1 MTRARSI
8 EREKKSDR
16 VLMMNDS
23 IIMNE
28 MMANTITNKTMNTLL
43 EIANIMALS
52 DGSIPKEEEQLIRDL
67 PDQIAC
73 EAGEND
79 HVQRLQSSTRS
90 LKELVAFLTS
100 NQDRCLAARVAY
112 LVAAVSRQPRDRQK
126 INADERR
133 VYQELIQELN
143 LSKEDLDRIE
153 ASAMQE
159 LNQNRSPLR
168 LLLDL
173 IFGDEKVPDLLI
185 EKLYYAEGRQHPS
198 HPLHG
203 SYVGLTTRSEG

>member
-1 MTRARSI
+1 MTDS
-8 EREKKSDR
+8 R
-16 VLMMNDS
+16 V
-23 IIMNE
+23 
-28 MMANTITNKTMNTLL
+28 TNKKMTNAMTNTTMNTLL
-43 EIANIMALS
+43 EIAHIMALS
-52 DGSIPKEEEQLIRDL
+52 DGSISKEEEQLIRDL
-67 PDQIAC
+67 PDQIAY

-79 HVQRLQSSTRS
+79 HIQRLESSSRS
-90 LKELVAFLTS
+90 LKELVALLIS
-100 NQDRCLAARVAY
+100 NQDRWLAARVAY

-143 LSKEDLDRIE
+143 LSKEDLDQIE
-153 ASAMQE
+153 ASAIQE

>member
-1 MTRARSI
+1 
-8 EREKKSDR
+8 
-16 VLMMNDS
+16 MNDS
-23 IIMNE
+23 RIMKK
-28 MMANTITNKTMNTLL
+28 TIMKKTMNTLL
-43 EIANIMALS
+43 EIAHVMALS
-52 DGSIPKEEEQLIRDL
+52 DGNISKEEERLIRDL
-67 PDQIAC
+67 PDQIAY
-73 EAGEND
+73 EAGENI
-79 HVQRLQSSTRS
+79 HIQCLESSTRS
-90 LKELVAFLTS
+90 LKELVALLTS
-100 NQDRCLAARVAY
+100 HQDRCLAARVAY

-133 VYQELIQELN
+133 VYQDLIQELN

-153 ASAMQE
+153 VSAMQE
-159 LNQNRSPLR
+159 LKQNRSPLR

-203 SYVGLTTRSEG
+203 SYVGLTTRVEG

>member
-1 MTRARSI
+1 M
-8 EREKKSDR
+8 
-16 VLMMNDS
+16 
-23 IIMNE
+23 
-28 MMANTITNKTMNTLL
+28 TNKTMNTLL
-43 EIANIMALS
+43 EITRIMALS
-52 DGSIPKEEEQLIRDL
+52 DGSISKEEEQLIRDL

-79 HVQRLQSSTRS
+79 HVQRLEGSARS
-90 LKELVAFLTS
+90 LKELVALLTS

-126 INADERR
+126 INVDERR

-203 SYVGLTTRSEG
+203 SYVGLTTRVEG

>member
-1 MTRARSI
+1 MT
-8 EREKKSDR
+8 
-16 VLMMNDS
+16 DS
-23 IIMNE
+23 R
-28 MMANTITNKTMNTLL
+28 ITNKKMTNALTNTTMNTLL
-43 EIANIMALS
+43 EIAHVMALS
-52 DGSIPKEEEQLIRDL
+52 DGNISKEEEQLIRDL

-79 HVQRLQSSTRS
+79 HIQRLESSTQS
-90 LKELVAFLTS
+90 LKELVALLTS
-100 NQDRCLAARVAY
+100 HQDRCLAARVAC

-159 LNQNRSPLR
+159 LNQSRSPLR

>member
-1 MTRARSI
+1 MTDS
-8 EREKKSDR
+8 R
-16 VLMMNDS
+16 V
-23 IIMNE
+23 
-28 MMANTITNKTMNTLL
+28 TNKKMTNTTMNTFL
-43 EIANIMALS
+43 EISHIMALS
-52 DGSIPKEEEQLIRDL
+52 DGSISKEEEQLIRDL
-67 PDQIAC
+67 PDQIAY

-79 HVQRLQSSTRS
+79 HIQRLESSSRS
-90 LKELVAFLTS
+90 LKELVALLIS
-100 NQDRCLAARVAY
+100 NQDRWLAARVAY

-143 LSKEDLDRIE
+143 LSKEDLDQIE
-153 ASAMQE
+153 ASAIQE